1 LKEFIPILHNSLI
14 DFIFLYFEKSH
25 KIKPLNLMGIMSI
38 MNIDELTYLSLIFSA
53 QMNFNKS
60 LHFGFNEKRE

>member
-1 LKEFIPILHNSLI
+1 
-14 DFIFLYFEKSH
+14 
-25 KIKPLNLMGIMSI
+25 MGIMSI
-38 MNIDELTYLSLIFSA
+38 MKIDELTYLSLIFSA